1 METFNSFASIVPEP
15 SVSNKSNASRISCF
29 CSSVNPVED
38 EDEVVPF
45 FAFNRER
52 EREDEKTFWGQ
63 FIYTHTQ
70 TNINAINRSSVLSF
84 ARDTNTHTKDIIYF
98 KN

>member
-52 EREDEKTFWGQ
+52 EKTFWGQ
-63 FIYTHTQ
+63 YIIHTHTQ

-84 ARDTNTHTKDIIYF
+84 ARDTNTRTKDITF
-98 KN
+98 

>member
-52 EREDEKTFWGQ
+52 EKTFWGQ

-70 TNINAINRSSVLSF
+70 TNINAITRSSVLSF
-84 ARDTNTHTKDIIYF
+84 ARDTNTRTKDITF
-98 KN
+98 